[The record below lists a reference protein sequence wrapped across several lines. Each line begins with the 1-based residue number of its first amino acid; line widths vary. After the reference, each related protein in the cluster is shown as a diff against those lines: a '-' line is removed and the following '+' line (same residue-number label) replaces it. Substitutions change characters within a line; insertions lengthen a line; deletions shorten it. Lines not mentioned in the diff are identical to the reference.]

1 MTNAWKLFALMGAS
15 MCWVAAEADTQFSI
29 HPLRKRATS
38 YLLSLKSVPKL
49 F

>member
-15 MCWVAAEADTQFSI
+15 MCWVAAEADIFSI